1 MSIRPKAVSRPGAR
15 VRRPAAAK
23 PTPAAPVIAGN
34 LFDPVEREPAYT
46 RVSAAIEAKILS
58 RALKGGDVLPPETDL
73 AQQFR
78 VHRST
83 VREALRHL
91 ESAGLVTR
99 PPGAK
104 RMLVSRPHANKVAS
118 GMRHA
123 LVLHDVSFVD
133 VWEAMMVIEPEVAAL
148 AATRRSQAQIDALL
162 AVHQA
167 FAGSS
172 STDPA
177 AIALVNEFFEL
188 LGACACNQVLVL
200 AKQSL
205 AQVLAPSLA
214 RMMDRVPQARSR
226 ITDAQKRIISALQNK
241 DADEARKWMVKHVR
255 DFKRGYEV
263 AGISPDTPVSM

>member
-1 MSIRPKAVSRPGAR
+1 MSIRRKIVSRAGAR
-15 VRRPAAAK
+15 SRSAAAK
-23 PTPAAPVIAGN
+23 PEAPAISGN

-73 AQQFR
+73 ARQFR

-104 RMLVSRPHANKVAS
+104 RMRVSRPHANKVAS

-148 AATRRSQAQIDALL
+148 AAVRRSQSDIEALTKL
-162 AVHQA
+162 HQA
-167 FAGSS
+167 FASS
-172 STDPA
+172 PRTDA
-177 AIALVNEFFEL
+177 NAIALVKEFFEA
-188 LGACACNQVLVL
+188 LGACARNQVLVL

-205 AQVLAPSLA
+205 AQVLAPSLVQ
-214 RMMDRVPQARSR
+214 MVDRVPQARSR
-226 ITDAQKRIISALQNK
+226 ITEAQQKIIAALQNK

-255 DFKRGYEV
+255 DFRRGYEM
-263 AGISPDTPVSM
+263 AGISPDTPVSI

>member
-1 MSIRPKAVSRPGAR
+1 MSIRPKAASRSGGRAR
-15 VRRPAAAK
+15 PPAKAK
-23 PTPAAPVIAGN
+23 PAPAPPALAGN

-58 RALKGGDVLPPETDL
+58 RTLKGGDVLPAEADL

-118 GMRHA
+118 GMRQA
-123 LVLHDVSFVD
+123 LVLHGVSFVN

-148 AATRRSQAQIDALL
+148 AALRRSQADIDALL

-167 FAGSS
+167 FVASS
-172 STDPA
+172 QADPG
-177 AIALVNEFFEL
+177 AIALVIEFFEL
-188 LGACACNQVLVL
+188 LGACARNQVLVL

-214 RMMDRVPQARSR
+214 QMVDRVPQGRSR
-226 ITDAQKRIISALQNK
+226 IADAQKRIIAALQAK
-241 DADEARKWMVKHVR
+241 DADEARKWMVRHVR

-263 AGISPDTPVSM
+263 AGISPDAAVSM